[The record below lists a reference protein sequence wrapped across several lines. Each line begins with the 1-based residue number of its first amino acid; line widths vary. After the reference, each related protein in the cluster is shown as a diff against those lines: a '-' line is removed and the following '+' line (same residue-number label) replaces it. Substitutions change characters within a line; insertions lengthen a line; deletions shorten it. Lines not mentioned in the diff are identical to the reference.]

1 MRLIIGEGGIRH
13 SSVRVRPGA
22 MCLLV
27 PYANIMN
34 RWARRKPIRPPQAGK
49 VSTHARTML
58 RAIPQLTRLNDL
70 LAPTPMMAEVLQW
83 PVETGM
89 PVRGWRTVA

>member
-13 SSVRVRPGA
+13 SSVRVRLGA
-22 MCLLV
+22 MCLLA

-34 RWARRKPIRPPQAGK
+34 RWARRKPIRPQAGESK
-49 VSTHARTML
+49 HPRKNHVA
-58 RAIPQLTRLNDL
+58 AIPQLTRLNDL
-70 LAPTPMMAEVLQW
+70 LAPTPMIAEVLQW

-89 PVRGWRTVA
+89 ASKTGEQ